1 MHRPTLIWQFLN
13 LWAQVL
19 LFLGWF
25 GLVHC
30 RPVSLIY
37 WTRRWGQ
44 FTILSL
50 YQIPVAKAPLI
61 IYIFLYMI
69 MLSLINDSMLYL
81 LCISNN
87 SIRISCEQ
95 SFFQVFQLFS
105 KEFGSQYCCWS
116 SQPNFKRDSSSS
128 ILLRKCTHVPN

>member
-37 WTRRWGQ
+37 WIRRWGQ

-61 IYIFLYMI
+61 ICIFFLPIWCVITYQWLNVIGIYYVYLAIVLGWVANSLFFKSSNYHPKILGLNIIVNPVNLTLNI
-69 MLSLINDSMLYL
+69 ML
-81 LCISNN
+81 
-87 SIRISCEQ
+87 
-95 SFFQVFQLFS
+95 
-105 KEFGSQYCCWS
+105 
-116 SQPNFKRDSSSS
+116 NFYWR
-128 ILLRKCTHVPN
+128 